1 MNRKS
6 TRRLRRRNFLALL
19 PACALPSLLLGGGTG
34 KRVRKTAAPPSI
46 AYLRGSDHLPDLTA
60 KATELETALG
70 QGDWIPAAA
79 LSAGDRRFVATGAT
93 VTIRG
98 AVDAAEYATRTS
110 DWTALAI
117 AVDYRPFQAAHVHAW
132 SFENQDVPNMSSESR
147 FLVPIRE
154 DRGLQL
160 SFELT
165 RRGESPERFA
175 TALAVG
181 PGRRPSLRRGIYLV
195 SVGRTPQAILTVDH
209 ANETTSE

>member
-6 TRRLRRRNFLALL
+6 TRRLRRRDFLALL

-60 KATELETALG
+60 KAAELESTPWEA
-70 QGDWIPAAA
+70 DWIPAEA
-79 LSAGDRRFVATGAT
+79 LPSGDRRFVTTGAT
-93 VTIRG
+93 VSFRG
-98 AVDAAEYATRTS
+98 AVDAAEYGTRTS
-110 DWTALAI
+110 DWSALAI
-117 AVDYRPFQAAHVHAW
+117 GVDYRPFQAAHVHAW
-132 SFENQDVPNMSSESR
+132 SFENRDVPNMSSEIR

-160 SFELT
+160 SFELG
-165 RRGESPERFA
+165 GESPERFS

-209 ANETTSE
+209 ANETTSD